1 MVGVAA
7 RLEFRVVQLL
17 DRVVSEVT
25 QVHHHSRHDSATVRS
40 QQAAVVGGLELGEFF
55 DMSLDV
61 VGDPVQDHAPFGRRE
76 GGPSGERGSCGCDGR
91 VGLGLSAASDS
102 GDHGAVDR
110 GDVIEGL
117 GGGHAQAAY
126 PVPGVDFDTGDDD
139 RRHVNSSGGYI
150 HGRSFGP

>member
-91 VGLGLSAASDS
+91 VGLGFAAASDAS
-102 GDHGAVDR
+102 DH
-110 GDVIEGL
+110 
-117 GGGHAQAAY
+117 
-126 PVPGVDFDTGDDD
+126 
-139 RRHVNSSGGYI
+139 
-150 HGRSFGP
+150 